1 MFRTTGRVNGLSEM
15 KSSIDGS
22 SGVDFHEWY
31 GKNGLAWGAGD
42 MFVVAGGNP
51 STRIAEILAILASS
65 YTEDGQPVF
74 SEIIVV
80 QPPGSAGPEERKS
93 ALFHHLGEAVVRSRG
108 TALETAEL
116 DVLSRRINIAVSPD
130 LQVAS
135 VCSIVEAAKQHAAVV
150 VDQGAL
156 YRGVEP
162 GPYGARPVLGMVE
175 DSWVPHF
182 AALCEGAVLAARAST
197 SYVAVDA
204 NKDWPL
210 KEANQERLL
219 AIDGMAVLAGGDPD
233 APDAILAQHLAKWST
248 AIARGVIG
256 PILAEIDTLPSS
268 LDGIKPLLKVQMMHK
283 AGLQPMVEQALR
295 AELGLIENL
304 APVPALQVAEMA
316 AEAGA
321 TDIARNLVQKIAFD
335 RLPLESI
342 EAALTLS
349 KRIGEPGTIQK
360 CEEIL
365 QERHPTSLA
374 LMHHRGDAM
383 LEAGEF
389 IQLARLLVTSPVED
403 DRRMAGFYET
413 LAAGLA
419 SSELDYQVLT
429 RAVIAAHPRQTV
441 RARVFIARE
450 AIRAQRYAE
459 ALSVITEDAETDVT
473 ASMVTAMLKAL
484 EGAVLGGDKAADIE
498 PQLLQAAV
506 LLGLRYLTSHPA
518 DARVRVRLVDALS
531 AESMGLFGI
540 ALLVDTALKLASA
553 PLALREI
560 EALDAWTTAPPA
572 DDIAAFLRVALPW
585 LQSASPVF
593 VGRIDI
599 PKELLTQDADKLV
612 AGIRKLLEH
621 YEPLDTPADIEN
633 VRNILAIGMAVARH
647 GSVPDAD
654 LSLVRVLA
662 VRLALASRFQAA
674 RDYAEHALQ
683 VAGESKA
690 RSRLAWL
697 CYGDVYQ
704 RTGNTIDGMVGALC
718 CLAADNSALPD
729 QVFYESVLLY
739 RLMRDLRMIDAGLSF
754 LDAARKALQSF
765 GARDQYVHRIQTL
778 ELQARFIQARQD
790 PADARERLEALIPD
804 FIQNART
811 VLTQGDEPAP
821 AAASMAEALRAAEL
835 AGVTPPPAAIEAFE
849 RLLDEAHAP
858 LRGIIAAS
866 RLPHPTTAQVLE
878 VLKQIEQARDAN
890 DVGYDVRQISV
901 LARRLLGS
909 AEAQTNLDIAAF
921 AIDILADHAIPS
933 LGVAPDQGW
942 IPPTI
947 ESSGERAVELSRSM
961 QLPVVLMGVDAEGH
975 LVRCVA
981 ENGKLGPT
989 LKESAEV
996 FSEERLRRWSREFPF
1011 RYGVDEDALNLFH
1024 TSTEGLGV
1032 EALPPRAILV
1042 TAANIQHWPP
1052 NLIRLGGGF
1061 AGQTCKLAAAPS
1073 LPWLSAARHRKSTD
1087 RRAIAWIP
1095 KEASDEGGQTL
1106 QTVVDRVSEPLAA
1119 HGVSLDTASV
1129 VPSNLEGAELVIVTA
1144 HGGLVPGNRYFQV
1157 VRDDAELRMA
1167 GADLGSA
1174 LKNVGVAVLFICSGG
1189 RLDPHPMA
1197 NTTLGLARQ
1206 ALGNGCTTVIASPWP
1221 IDSRIPS
1228 YWLPTFL
1235 KAWDAGVPVIDAAFD
1250 ANARV
1255 RDAFSSELRDCMAM
1269 SVYGDPLRT
1278 REQ

>member
-1 MFRTTGRVNGLSEM
+1 MDDGAACGRL
-15 KSSIDGS
+15 
-22 SGVDFHEWY
+22 
-31 GKNGLAWGAGD
+31 
-42 MFVVAGGNP
+42 
-51 STRIAEILAILASS
+51 
-65 YTEDGQPVF
+65 
-74 SEIIVV
+74 
-80 QPPGSAGPEERKS
+80 
-93 ALFHHLGEAVVRSRG
+93 
-108 TALETAEL
+108 
-116 DVLSRRINIAVSPD
+116 
-130 LQVAS
+130 
-135 VCSIVEAAKQHAAVV
+135 
-150 VDQGAL
+150 
-156 YRGVEP
+156 
-162 GPYGARPVLGMVE
+162 
-175 DSWVPHF
+175 
-182 AALCEGAVLAARAST
+182 
-197 SYVAVDA
+197 
-204 NKDWPL
+204 
-210 KEANQERLL
+210 
-219 AIDGMAVLAGGDPD
+219 
-233 APDAILAQHLAKWST
+233 
-248 AIARGVIG
+248 
-256 PILAEIDTLPSS
+256 
-268 LDGIKPLLKVQMMHK
+268 
-283 AGLQPMVEQALR
+283 
-295 AELGLIENL
+295 
-304 APVPALQVAEMA
+304 
-316 AEAGA
+316 
-321 TDIARNLVQKIAFD
+321 
-335 RLPLESI
+335 
-342 EAALTLS
+342 
-349 KRIGEPGTIQK
+349 
-360 CEEIL
+360 
-365 QERHPTSLA
+365 
-374 LMHHRGDAM
+374 
-383 LEAGEF
+383 
-389 IQLARLLVTSPVED
+389 
-403 DRRMAGFYET
+403 
-413 LAAGLA
+413 
-419 SSELDYQVLT
+419 
-429 RAVIAAHPRQTV
+429 
-441 RARVFIARE
+441 
-450 AIRAQRYAE
+450 
-459 ALSVITEDAETDVT
+459 
-473 ASMVTAMLKAL
+473 
-484 EGAVLGGDKAADIE
+484 
-498 PQLLQAAV
+498 
-506 LLGLRYLTSHPA
+506 
-518 DARVRVRLVDALS
+518 
-531 AESMGLFGI
+531 
-540 ALLVDTALKLASA
+540 
-553 PLALREI
+553 
-560 EALDAWTTAPPA
+560 
-572 DDIAAFLRVALPW
+572 AAFLLVALPW

-718 CLAADNSALPD
+718 CLAADNSAMPD

-790 PADARERLEALIPD
+790 PAHARERLEALIPD
-804 FIQNART
+804 FIQNAPT

-835 AGVTPPPAAIEAFE
+835 AGVTPPPEAIEAFE

-866 RLPHPTTAQVLE
+866 RLPHPTAAQVLE

-901 LARRLLGS
+901 LARQLLGS

-961 QLPVVLMGVDAEGH
+961 RLPVVLMGVDAEGH

-1073 LPWLSAARHRKSTD
+1073 LAWLSAARHRKSTD
-1087 RRAIAWIP
+1087 RRA
-1095 KEASDEGGQTL
+1095 EGG
-1106 QTVVDRVSEPLAA
+1106 
-1119 HGVSLDTASV
+1119 
-1129 VPSNLEGAELVIVTA
+1129 
-1144 HGGLVPGNRYFQV
+1144 F
-1157 VRDDAELRMA
+1157 
-1167 GADLGSA
+1167 
-1174 LKNVGVAVLFICSGG
+1174 
-1189 RLDPHPMA
+1189 
-1197 NTTLGLARQ
+1197 
-1206 ALGNGCTTVIASPWP
+1206 
-1221 IDSRIPS
+1221 
-1228 YWLPTFL
+1228 
-1235 KAWDAGVPVIDAAFD
+1235 
-1250 ANARV
+1250 
-1255 RDAFSSELRDCMAM
+1255 
-1269 SVYGDPLRT
+1269 
-1278 REQ
+1278 